1 MNKKISMTKFD
12 SFKNK
17 LYFIQARHTPWAP
30 GAVFSVMCFVV
41 IVIVLYLPETRG
53 MDLPQTLEEVKIWY
67 AENSGI
73 RVQKYK
79 RKKAN
84 QESKTIVVPYNKN

>member
-1 MNKKISMTKFD
+1 MTKFLTLL
-12 SFKNK
+12 NNR
-17 LYFIQARHTPWAP
+17 LYLIQARHTPWAP

-53 MDLPQTLEEVKIWY
+53 IDLPQTLEEVKTWY

-73 RVQKYK
+73 KLGKYK

-84 QESKTIVVPYNKN
+84 QDLETVVP

>member
-1 MNKKISMTKFD
+1 MISMIKFLTLL
-12 SFKNK
+12 NNR
-17 LYFIQARHTPWAP
+17 LYLIQARHTPWAP

-41 IVIVLYLPETRG
+41 IVIVVYLPETRG
-53 MDLPQTLEEVKIWY
+53 IDLPQTLEEVKTWY

-73 RVQKYK
+73 KLGKYK

-84 QESKTIVVPYNKN
+84 QDLETVVP

>member
-1 MNKKISMTKFD
+1 
-12 SFKNK
+12 
-17 LYFIQARHTPWAP
+17 
-30 GAVFSVMCFVV
+30 MCFVV

-53 MDLPQTLEEVKIWY
+53 IDLPQTLEEVKTWY

-73 RVQKYK
+73 KFGKYK

-84 QESKTIVVPYNKN
+84 QDLETVVP

>member
-1 MNKKISMTKFD
+1 
-12 SFKNK
+12 
-17 LYFIQARHTPWAP
+17 
-30 GAVFSVMCFVV
+30 MCFVV

-53 MDLPQTLEEVKIWY
+53 IDLPQTLEEVKIWY

-73 RVQKYK
+73 KLGKYK

-84 QESKTIVVPYNKN
+84 QDLETVVP